1 MMEAR
6 NSRILTVVRQVLR
19 TITVLISVCIFSF
32 PAHAQYGGGSGT
44 TDSAETSTYVF
55 LSDQSTVVKTG
66 GFAGVHETYP
76 IEGQFQLTVDANAG
90 AASFDYVD
98 AFLLSPISSSP
109 PQSLGELF
117 NINLLT

>member
-1 MMEAR
+1 MKEVIT
-6 NSRILTVVRQVLR
+6 SRILR
-19 TITVLISVCIFSF
+19 TIPLLISVCIFSF

-76 IEGQFQLTVDANAG
+76 IEGQFQLTVDANA
-90 AASFDYVD
+90 ASFDYVD